1 MSTMWFERQAGSPV
15 AVSASSEEPA
25 ILMGVEVP
33 DWVRLPDQLG
43 GARVRVTASMT
54 RRCPCG
60 KGDARH
66 LILNEATG
74 IRVAE
79 CPHGS
84 GFMWYR

>member
-1 MSTMWFERQAGSPV
+1 M
-15 AVSASSEEPA
+15 AVSAPTEEPA
-25 ILMGVEVP
+25 LLMGSGVP

-43 GARVRVTASMT
+43 GTRVRVTEVVT
-54 RRCPCG
+54 RACPCG

-66 LILNEATG
+66 LLLGEATG
-74 IRVAE
+74 ICVAE